1 MKISALN
8 YNSFHRTTLSS
19 RLNHASLIN
28 SEQKGIVILSILS
41 ILRIVDLIFVFVFSF
56 YSMVFLKDIVFI
68 ESKVEYL
75 GRVPYLHSSKKK
87 LDIHYKEEPDHAH
100 LFTPSNNNN

>member
-1 MKISALN
+1 
-8 YNSFHRTTLSS
+8 
-19 RLNHASLIN
+19 
-28 SEQKGIVILSILS
+28 
-41 ILRIVDLIFVFVFSF
+41 
-56 YSMVFLKDIVFI
+56 MVFLKDIVFI

-87 LDIHYKEEPDHAH
+87 LDIHYKEEPDNAH